1 MSGPVERRRAWR
13 VVRKMEAELR
23 HQLETGLLT
32 DCGTVDETGHV
43 RLSGTLD
50 LAALA
55 YIVEQALISEF
66 RT

>member
-1 MSGPVERRRAWR
+1 
-13 VVRKMEAELR
+13 MEAELR